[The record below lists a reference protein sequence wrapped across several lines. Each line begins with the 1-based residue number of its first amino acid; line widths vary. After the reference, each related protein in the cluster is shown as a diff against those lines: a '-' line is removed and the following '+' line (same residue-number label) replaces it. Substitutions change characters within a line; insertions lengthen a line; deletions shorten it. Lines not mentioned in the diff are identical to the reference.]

1 MRYLKL
7 GDYAVYSFVLL
18 RCSDLFFLALQ
29 YAEKTL
35 VDEGPSNTLNRLG
48 GALATTSGG
57 DNTAISL
64 SDAFTHFL
72 GLEEKEAA
80 ALINY
85 EKSGNMFHSE
95 QWYKTG
101 DSIFESGTNADGFF
115 VVLSGSVV
123 ILDNKPG
130 AGGNAILSGAGI
142 QPINTRSMLSGQKS
156 RVMTVGSVFGFVD
169 YVLKRPRTFSVVAG
183 KDSLVAKCH
192 RSGLEELKRE
202 DPELDRIVD
211 KVLLLCSVVE
221 LATRDP

>member
-1 MRYLKL
+1 MRYSE
-7 GDYAVYSFVLL
+7 AWFVTMLFAL
-18 RCSDLFFLALQ
+18 FSSYVAPFHFFLALQ

-35 VDEGPSNTLNRLG
+35 VAEGPSNAFSLNRLG

-57 DNTAISL
+57 DNATISL

-72 GLEEKEAA
+72 GLEENEAA
-80 ALINY
+80 ALIDY

-95 QWYKTG
+95 RLYKDG
-101 DSIFESGTNADGFF
+101 DSIFKSGTNADGFF

-123 ILDNKPG
+123 ILDDKPG
-130 AGGNAILSGAGI
+130 LGGNAILSGAGM
-142 QPINTRSMLSGQKS
+142 QPISRRNMS

-202 DPELDRIVD
+202 DPDLDRIVD

-221 LATRDP
+221 LSTRDP

>member
-1 MRYLKL
+1 MRYSEAWLVTML
-7 GDYAVYSFVLL
+7 FALL
-18 RCSDLFFLALQ
+18 SSYVAPFYFFLALQ

-35 VDEGPSNTLNRLG
+35 VAEGPSNTFSLNRLG

-72 GLEEKEAA
+72 GLEEDEAA

-95 QWYKTG
+95 RSYKDG
-101 DSIFESGTNADGFF
+101 DSIFESGTTADGFF

-123 ILDNKPG
+123 ILDDKPPG
-130 AGGNAILSGAGI
+130 LGGNAILSGAGM
-142 QPINTRSMLSGQKS
+142 QPISRRNMS

-202 DPELDRIVD
+202 DPDLDRIVD

-221 LATRDP
+221 LSTRDP